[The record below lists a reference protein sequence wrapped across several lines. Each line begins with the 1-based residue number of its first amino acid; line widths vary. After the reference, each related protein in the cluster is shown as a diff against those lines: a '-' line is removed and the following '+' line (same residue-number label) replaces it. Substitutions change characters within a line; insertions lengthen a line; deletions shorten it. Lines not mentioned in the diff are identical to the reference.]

1 MKSKNAKRDCPIPT
15 VGALVFNKKGE
26 CLLVLTHKWGGTY
39 GIPGGKIEK
48 GEKAVDALV
57 REMREETGLKIKPG
71 KLLLV
76 QDSIN
81 STEFHVSGAHF
92 LLLNYL
98 ATSSSNKVRL
108 NDEAV
113 SFLWIR
119 PRQALSLH
127 LNEPTRVLI
136 RHVLKMRRLM
146 SRKILR

>member
-1 MKSKNAKRDCPIPT
+1 MKSKNAKRDFPIPT

-26 CLLVLTHKWGGTY
+26 CLLVLTRKWGGTY
-39 GIPGGKIEK
+39 GIPGGKIER

-113 SFLWIR
+113 SCLWIR

-146 SRKILR
+146 SRKIPQ